1 MCTVNLSSACKN
13 FKVRSAKCTLA
24 PELTKSLIIGRQI
37 KLAYYRRSDQKALY
51 MARLI
56 KQTDI

>member
-1 MCTVNLSSACKN
+1 M
-13 FKVRSAKCTLA
+13 RSAKCTLA
-24 PELTKSLIIGRQI
+24 PELAKSPVIGRQI